1 MLESEKEAE
10 SEDSILDS
18 ILPSFAIFWCDLG
31 DFENGILISLLIFII
46 FYLIFEILSLL
57 IHKGVIKIDYQNGL
71 FYQIIVFTNIIF
83 YILFKIYFAL
93 AIFLIFY
100 SLGVIVQSP
109 RNSTNES
116 NESPLIDIE
125 NGLDDEWD
133 KKKYELIVNIV
144 LKIIWTIFL
153 NRLIKIRFIII
164 EYLNKN
170 YEENEEEEAND
181 KENRE
186 KNEIQ
191 TSIYINNIE
200 FNATIKLNEIL
211 YLHKIGYKGKEQLFK
226 FKKI

>member
-1 MLESEKEAE
+1 M
-10 SEDSILDS
+10 
-18 ILPSFAIFWCDLG
+18 PYFG

-125 NGLDDEWD
+125 NGLDD
-133 KKKYELIVNIV
+133 KKK
-144 LKIIWTIFL
+144 K
-153 NRLIKIRFIII
+153 
-164 EYLNKN
+164 KN
-170 YEENEEEEAND
+170 MN
-181 KENRE
+181 
-186 KNEIQ
+186 
-191 TSIYINNIE
+191 
-200 FNATIKLNEIL
+200 L
-211 YLHKIGYKGKEQLFK
+211 
-226 FKKI
+226 